1 MKDFDLVVLGGGTG
15 NIVAS
20 EAADAGLDVALVER
34 GPLGGTCLNR
44 GCNPSKHLIHRADV
58 VETITE
64 SETFG
69 ITSSIDD
76 IAFEEIVT
84 KVNETMRGAAERKA
98 QAARDHPN
106 VTLYQTDGEFVDE
119 HTIQVSDSET
129 TEEALLSGE
138 KVVLAGGS
146 RPLIPPID
154 GIDEVEY
161 LTSAD
166 ALRLDEQPGQIV
178 IVGGGYIAAELGY
191 FYGAMGTGV
200 TIVGH
205 SDTLVAREDR
215 DISER
220 FTEIYEKRYDVHTG
234 YEVTAVS
241 ADGDEI
247 QVQAEGDDAGGET
260 IEIRGDTLLLATGR
274 RPNTDTWNIASA
286 RIETDEDGF
295 VETNEYLETSTANIW
310 AIGDI
315 AGNYMFKHSGDREAQ
330 YVLDNA
336 VHEKRTAVT
345 YPGMAHAIFSSPQIG
360 SLGQTEDAL
369 EDADQEFRV
378 GTYAYE
384 ETALGS
390 TLNAEEGFAKV
401 LAAPDGEILGC
412 HIIGPHA
419 SMLIHEVSTAV
430 AVGATAE
437 DIAETIHIHPALNE
451 VVQGAFTDCCNSLPT
466 GF

>member
-1 MKDFDLVVLGGGTG
+1 MNDFDLVVLGGGTG

-64 SETFG
+64 SDTFG
-69 ITSSIDD
+69 ITSHLDD

-84 KVNETMRGAAERKA
+84 EINETMRGAAERKA

-119 HTIQVSDSET
+119 RTIQVSESDT
-129 TEEALLSGE
+129 TDEAQISGE

-146 RPLIPPID
+146 RPLIPSID
-154 GIDEVEY
+154 GLDEVEY

-166 ALRLDEQPGQIV
+166 ALSLDEQPDQLV

-191 FYGAMGTGV
+191 FYGAMGTDV

-220 FTEIYEKRYDVHTG
+220 FTEIYEQRYDVHTG
-234 YEVTAVS
+234 YEVTAVTE
-241 ADGDEI
+241 DDDEI
-247 QVQAEGDDAGGET
+247 QVQGEDAGDEET
-260 IEIRGDTLLLATGR
+260 IEVRGDTLLLATGR

-286 RIETDEDGF
+286 GIETDEDGF
-295 VETNEYLETSTANIW
+295 VETNDHLETSTANVW

-315 AGNYMFKHSGDREAQ
+315 AGNYMFKHSGDREAK

-336 VHEKRTAVT
+336 VHEKRRAIT

-390 TLNAEEGFAKV
+390 ALNADEGFAKV
-401 LAAPDGEILGC
+401 LATPDGEILGC

-451 VVQGAFTDCCNSLPT
+451 VVQGAFTDCCNRIPT